1 MKLKNFSLK
10 HVLFVSIEA
19 KPKRHSSKEVIEL
32 LLLGTENSGKSTF
45 LRQMQ
50 VSISIFINN

>member
-1 MKLKNFSLK
+1 MKLKNTSLK
-10 HVLFVSIEA
+10 NVLLVSIEA